1 MRLSETTN
9 KVIHLARI
17 IREYYD
23 IESPK
28 YYPNYP
34 ATDISEEGP
43 PQPREKQ
50 ELRELFKSLP
60 PEMIYQ
66 LILIMYLGRG
76 DFGVD
81 ELANQYQTLQETFI
95 KPEWAIAQMM
105 EKAPLADYLSDGLL
119 ELAQHQISVD
129 DLPLANREEARA

>member
-23 IESPK
+23 TESPK
-28 YYPNYP
+28 YHPNYP
-34 ATDISEEGP
+34 TIHLSEEGP
-43 PQPREKQ
+43 PPPREKE
-50 ELRELFKSLP
+50 ELIELLRSLP
-60 PEMIYQ
+60 PEMVYQ

-76 DFGVD
+76 DYGVD
-81 ELANQYQTLQETFI
+81 EMASQYEALQETFI
-95 KPEWAIAQMM
+95 KPDWAITQMV
-105 EKAPLADYLSDGLL
+105 EKAPLADYLTDGLS

-129 DLPLANREEARA
+129 DLPLGNREAARA